1 MTEGTKK
8 QFNVREIREQFPAL
22 RQLIYNKN
30 LIYFDNGATS
40 QKPQVVLDAINNY
53 YSKDNANIH
62 RGVHYMSQKATTE
75 YETARKTIQTYLH
88 AKKSEEIIFTKGTT
102 DGINLVAYSYGELLS
117 AGDEIL
123 ITAMEHHSNIV
134 PWQMLCERKKLTLR
148 VAPINKKGELIL
160 EEFDKLLSTKTKL
173 VAVTHISNTLG
184 TINPVKELIQKAH
197 AVGAKVLVD
206 GAQSIQHMPID
217 VIDMDCDFF
226 VFSGHKVFGPTGI
239 GVLYGKEALLDK
251 MPPYQGG
258 GDMIA
263 KVTFERTTYNELP
276 FKFEAGTPHIA
287 GGICL
292 GKAFEFLS
300 TIDMVAVQQ
309 YEKEL
314 AEYAQDLLDTFEGM
328 RIIGEA
334 KKKTSVV
341 SFVMDGIHPF
351 DIGTLLDK
359 QGIAVRTGHH
369 CTQPL
374 MEFYGIPG
382 TVRASFAFYNTR
394 QEVDTFIAA
403 VERSI
408 NMLK

>member
-374 MEFYGIPG
+374 MDFYGIPG